1 MSDSSVTR
9 FLPPRDATGP
19 VTCAVCGCRLMAG
32 TGSEDG
38 AWRHFPSLAAGQ
50 DARGCR
56 PSCVDALHDGDG
68 RVLIVAGTDAA
79 ISGDTAAA

>member
-9 FLPPRDATGP
+9 FLPPRDVSGP
-19 VTCAVCGCRLMAG
+19 VTCAVCGCRLMAA

-38 AWRHFPSLAAGQ
+38 AYRHFPSLMPAE

-56 PSCVDALHDGDG
+56 PSCVDALHGPDG
-68 RVLIVAGTDAA
+68 RALLPAGTGDKPADAA
-79 ISGDTAAA
+79 AA